1 MTCSWGAFGRLETR
15 LTQIMIVVHL
25 PPSRESLLAGLLA
38 GLLAASCL
46 VAVKEADLRE
56 SANAG
61 FSKHLV
67 KPVDVTELRAS
78 IASVAATRNPRSA

>member
-25 PPSRESLLAGLLA
+25 PPSRESLLA